1 MVYLIS
7 TFFSTCACSL
17 LLNESIYVLLCQG
30 LESAFCNSLVQTLVQ
45 SLSVRCRVKGNDWVD
60 NRKNWGRVKTG
71 AKLKEGALG
80 FSVLRIWPICGSVF
94 WFSLLKIA
102 VFQFWRFVRF
112 AGFLQFR
119 LRFSVFVNNNDGFS
133 DSSAQ

>member
-7 TFFSTCACSL
+7 TFFPTCACSL
-17 LLNESIYVLLCQG
+17 LLNENIDVLLCQG

-71 AKLKEGALG
+71 AKFKRGGFGLFGFADLANLWFGFSVFALKNCG
-80 FSVLRIWPICGSVF
+80 FSVLAFCAVCGFSPISPSVF
-94 WFSLLKIA
+94 
-102 VFQFWRFVRF
+102 
-112 AGFLQFR
+112 GFCQ
-119 LRFSVFVNNNDGFS
+119 
-133 DSSAQ
+133 QQ